1 MKTIY
6 FAILTLFLGQAVF
19 AADCSDY
26 PQTRGINVILVEG
39 GTKILSTAIA
49 TVPSDD
55 VKSYLEALEEAELEA
70 KTSISK
76 FLEEDISK
84 SCSSNTET
92 ITNFKINGEEKSVNY
107 EKAKTQLCKLSS
119 HTQSLIRGA
128 VEIGDCYTPGKLVM
142 VTVGIKPETIVSA
155 EELSNSMDQLNSG
168 NIETETII
176 ESDTET
182 IIYYDTD
189 ASFTDYAAVTSIEKV
204 YKQYRTEEPYQECY
218 IKETLQ
224 NTGDGSATNEI
235 WGAIL
240 GGAIGNQFGEGEG
253 KDVMTLAGIVLGASM
268 ANDAEKANSTGQVVV
283 SQEVCETKV
292 RKNIERRLSHYLIN
306 ISYEGHNLSFTSKRR
321 PYDDVVKVKVTVSL
335 LDE

>member
-6 FAILTLFLGQAVF
+6 FVIFSILLGQAVF
-19 AADCSDY
+19 AEDCSDY
-26 PQTRGINVILVEG
+26 PQKRGINIILVDG

-49 TVPSDD
+49 TVTSDD
-55 VKSYLEALEEAELEA
+55 VESYLEALVDAELEA
-70 KTSISK
+70 KSSISK
-76 FLEEDISK
+76 FLEDDISK

-128 VEIGDCYTPGKLVM
+128 KEIGDCYTPGKLVM

-176 ESDTET
+176 
-182 IIYYDTD
+182 YYDTD
-189 ASFTDYAAVTSIEKV
+189 SSFTDYVAVNSVEKV

-253 KDVMTLAGIVLGASM
+253 KEVMTLAGIV
-268 ANDAEKANSTGQVVV
+268 
-283 SQEVCETKV
+283 
-292 RKNIERRLSHYLIN
+292 
-306 ISYEGHNLSFTSKRR
+306 
-321 PYDDVVKVKVTVSL
+321 
-335 LDE
+335 